1 MGCLQWLRN
10 FLAPCSDLWEM
21 LGTLRLYHRPPLKL
35 RNACILNDGNWKVI
49 GYKFR
54 SFGEKHTNFLS
65 AVFEMMLFL
74 PSKWEVAVVV
84 VESHRD
90 GFLHDM
96 VSNDVSVEVLGDP
109 LRRGWHSRPP
119 LCPRQL
125 HDFIRLYQSSLSYVC
140 SWWDLSLSAFSVSL
154 HFLVVK

>member
-1 MGCLQWLRN
+1 MTEKFSGSMFRSLRN
-10 FLAPCSDLWEM
+10 VGNSSSIPSSSSEAAQCLHFERWKLKSNRIQISFFLGKTYTNLLW
-21 LGTLRLYHRPPLKL
+21 
-35 RNACILNDGNWKVI
+35 
-49 GYKFR
+49 
-54 SFGEKHTNFLS
+54 

-96 VSNDVSVEVLGDP
+96 VSNDVSIEVLGDP

-125 HDFIRLYQSSLSYVC
+125 HDFIRLYQSSLSYVP
-140 SWWDLSLSAFSVSL
+140 DEIFSPLFQCLFTS
-154 HFLVVK
+154 